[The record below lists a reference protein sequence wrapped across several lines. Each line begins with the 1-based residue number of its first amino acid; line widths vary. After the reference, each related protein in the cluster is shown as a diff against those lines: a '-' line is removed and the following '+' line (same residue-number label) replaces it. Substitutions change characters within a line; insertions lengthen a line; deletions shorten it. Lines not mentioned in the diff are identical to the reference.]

1 VDQTLHPAEDGRT
14 RRFRRQGFP
23 TSGDA
28 SEFLDKVRALLSIP
42 AEKDTQA
49 QIAVSDL
56 LEACGKSGEP
66 LPELAEV
73 TRRYAVGVQLSDEIT
88 VGEWLDLWLESKKAI
103 KPTTL
108 RSYKSHTR
116 FHLKPHLGD
125 KLLGKLRVTDV
136 QAMFNAIAKQNEAIL
151 LANAER
157 RTVKQRLKATP
168 NKGKEA
174 RALRKELNQQLID
187 MPGFQRI
194 TGASQHNIQRTLRAA
209 LNSAIA
215 RQIIPAFNVASHV
228 ELPAAKPRRAMLWT
242 PERIRQ
248 WEKTGERPSPV
259 MVWPPDLIGQFL
271 DFTADHRLYA
281 LFHTIA
287 FRGLRRGEACGVRW
301 SDLDEESSS
310 LTVAVQIVQDGWDVY
325 EGIPKTDAGN
335 RYVALDRESLSN
347 LQQQRVCQKAEFTA
361 LGLDPES
368 AVRIFTDAKGQDLH
382 PGKLTDLF
390 ERQVAL
396 AGLPPIRLHDLR
408 HCAATLA
415 LKAKVDIKI
424 VSRMLGHS
432 STTITREI
440 YQSVITELFH
450 QAAEDVVALVPR
462 ARRSATAEV

>member
-1 VDQTLHPAEDGRT
+1 
-14 RRFRRQGFP
+14 
-23 TSGDA
+23 
-28 SEFLDKVRALLSIP
+28 VR
-42 AEKDTQA
+42 E
-49 QIAVSDL
+49 V
-56 LEACGKSGEP
+56 GEP

-73 TRRYAVGVQLSDEIT
+73 TRRYAVGVQLSDETT

-108 RSYKSHTR
+108 RSYESHTR

-125 KLLGKLRVTDV
+125 HVLGKLRVNDV
-136 QAMFNAIAKQNEAIL
+136 QAMFNAIAKQNVAIL

-157 RTVKQRLKATP
+157 RTVRQRLKATP

-194 TGASQHNIQRTLRAA
+194 TGGAQHNIQRTLRAA

-215 RQIIPAFNVASHV
+215 RQIIPAFNVATHV
-228 ELPAAKPRRAMLWT
+228 ELPAARPRRAMLWT

-259 MVWPPDLIGQFL
+259 MVWPPELIGQFL
-271 DFTADHRLYA
+271 DFTADHRLYT

-301 SDLDEESSS
+301 SDLDEASSS

-347 LQQQRVCQKAEFTA
+347 ILQQRVCQQAEFKA

-368 AVRIFTDAKGQDLH
+368 AVRIFTDAKGKDLH

-396 AGLPPIRLHDLR
+396 AGLPPIRLQPCR
-408 HCAATLA
+408 CP
-415 LKAKVDIKI
+415 
-424 VSRMLGHS
+424 GP
-432 STTITREI
+432 
-440 YQSVITELFH
+440 
-450 QAAEDVVALVPR
+450 PR
-462 ARRSATAEV
+462 AEPTPHPARW